1 MRLFGAD
8 INIGEKEVVATFN
21 IQNIIRYGANSVGE
35 SSRGNDPAHTEVR
48 VREAMA
54 FKK

>member
-8 INIGEKEVVATFN
+8 NNIGEKEVVATFN

-35 SSRGNDPAHTEVR
+35 SRGNDPAHAEVR